1 MFERNEPE
9 EPGEGGVAE
18 LETDGARRTQAVW
31 ERAQARAR
39 EELGAAAVSSWLAGL
54 RPVASDDERLIFRA
68 PSKFVR
74 DWVTS
79 HYGDCLLR
87 LWNDATLPQAD
98 EGEDGAS
105 GAVKHKQSLL
115 LRVAPGVLEEGESN
129 LAPGSGN
136 AVNGGFGGGV
146 GGGVGRSAA
155 AGGANGLEEGG
166 ERGHSG
172 SPLDERFTFENFVV
186 GKSNELAYTAARRI
200 AEEARASS
208 SFNPLF
214 LYGGVGLGK
223 THLMHAIAW
232 EARRRYPRRA
242 CIYLSA
248 EKFMYQFV
256 RALRFRDTMAFKEQF
271 RQVDILMVDD
281 IQFIAGKESTQEEFF
296 HTFNAL
302 IDQNHQIVI
311 SADRSPSDLEGI
323 EERIRSRLG
332 GGLVADIHPTDYEL
346 RLGILHMKMEEAVKR
361 HNAPKI
367 PAEVLEF
374 LAENIVS
381 NVREMEGALKRVLAY
396 SNFSHR
402 PASIAGTQDILRDL
416 LRANARKV
424 TIDEIQRQVAE
435 HYHIRIADML
445 SPSRTRAIARPRQ
458 VAMYL
463 AKELTICSLPEIGR
477 KFGGRDH
484 TTVLHATRQI
494 SQRRAREPELEEDLR
509 LLKRK
514 IND

>member
-9 EPGEGGVAE
+9 EPGEGVAAD
-18 LETDGARRTQAVW
+18 LETDGTRGTQAVW
-31 ERAQARAR
+31 ERTQARAR

-87 LWNDATLPQAD
+87 LWNDATLP
-98 EGEDGAS
+98 EGEEGENGSGGAMT
-105 GAVKHKQSLL
+105 HKQSLL
-115 LRVAPGVLEEGESN
+115 LRVTPGLQETGEEEGN
-129 LAPGSGN
+129 LAPESGN
-136 AVNGGFGGGV
+136 GVNGGV
-146 GGGVGRSAA
+146 GGSAA
-155 AGGANGLEEGG
+155 ASGLEEGM
-166 ERGHSG
+166 ERSHSG

-396 SNFSHR
+396 TNFSHR

-445 SPSRTRAIARPRQ
+445 SPSRTRTIARPRQ

>member
-1 MFERNEPE
+1 MFDKDGQE
-9 EPGEGGVAE
+9 ESAAAQGYAAGASGG
-18 LETDGARRTQAVW
+18 GAVQATW
-31 ERAQARAR
+31 ERAQARIR
-39 EELGAAAVSSWLAGL
+39 DELGNAVFESWLAGL
-54 RPVASDDERLIFRA
+54 RPVESGDERLVFRVTS
-68 PSKFVR
+68 PFVR
-74 DWVTS
+74 DWITT

-87 LWNDATLPQAD
+87 NWNDSAVPDAD
-98 EGEDGAS
+98 NGEKGGDGQNQQCVHKQRLLLQVAHTHLREAGNGES
-105 GAVKHKQSLL
+105 GADGGEGGGSAAVGRKGAGEWRNEQ
-115 LRVAPGVLEEGESN
+115 VQEEG
-129 LAPGSGN
+129 
-136 AVNGGFGGGV
+136 
-146 GGGVGRSAA
+146 
-155 AGGANGLEEGG
+155 
-166 ERGHSG
+166 G

-200 AEEARASS
+200 AEEAHASS

-232 EARRRYPRRA
+232 EVRRRYPRRK

-271 RQVDILMVDD
+271 RKVDILMVDD

-311 SADRSPSDLEGI
+311 SADRSPSDLHGI

-346 RLGILHMKMEEAVKR
+346 RLGILHMKMDEAMHH

-367 PAEVLEF
+367 PREVLEF
-374 LAENIVS
+374 LAKNIVS
-381 NVREMEGALKRVLAY
+381 NVREMEGALKRVMAY

-402 PASIAGTQDILRDL
+402 PASVASVQDILRDL
-416 LRANARKV
+416 LRANARKM
-424 TIDEIQRQVAE
+424 TIEEIQRQVAE
-435 HYHIRIADML
+435 HYHIRISDML
-445 SPSRTRAIARPRQ
+445 SPSRARANTRPRQ

-463 AKELTICSLPEIGR
+463 AKELTTRSLPEIGR
-477 KFGGRDH
+477 RFGGRDH
-484 TTVLHATRQI
+484 TTVLHATRKIAQ
-494 SQRRAREPELEEDLR
+494 SRTRDPDLEEDLE
-509 LLKRK
+509 LLRRK
-514 IND
+514 LND